1 MTAQVGL
8 LASLSKSPRSG
19 PGWHSGGNN
28 PPLGTL
34 RVVPLEASALVV
46 DRFARLKSQTHGPAA
61 RRLSPQSRYADHGAR
76 RVGAARGCCCWP
88 NRTSAVDHERHAA
101 VTSLARI
108 FAESPNAD
116 AAHIDRGILAWLAEV
131 DPEGDPAFH
140 GRVVRAVA
148 DAAIRYDKKLG
159 LIPAQDG
166 AQAALAWIAE
176 HPEKLRSWSGAD
188 GLMVKTLRNKIST
201 AVSTEHGDHKVTV
214 DGLSS
219 RPRIYFEDETPL
231 SELAAADALAADDD
245 KPKSFEDAVHSRLGP
260 RAHVPSAEDAYFAK
274 LDGVT
279 SETRIGASAPVPYE
293 IKLGREYVDGH
304 DPGSAVGGGQAGAAT
319 HEPGALPGAA
329 GRAGRAVA
337 EGLQA
342 PQRSP
347 GPQVRLRHSCGS
359 QDARCQGRQHGGR
372 PGQTPPAPAQ
382 EGPRFL
388 RNKVPGVVRFG
399 ADRPGTPNGGVRR
412 RARRTRNERA

>member
-1 MTAQVGL
+1 
-8 LASLSKSPRSG
+8 
-19 PGWHSGGNN
+19 
-28 PPLGTL
+28 
-34 RVVPLEASALVV
+34 
-46 DRFARLKSQTHGPAA
+46 
-61 RRLSPQSRYADHGAR
+61 
-76 RVGAARGCCCWP
+76 
-88 NRTSAVDHERHAA
+88 

-304 DPGSAVGGGQAGAAT
+304 DPVPLSEEARLELPPMSRVLYRAQRVALGVLSPKDCRLLKDHQVLKYDYGTHVALKTLAARVGSTEGALDRRLRRLRKKVRDFFATKFPELSGSAPIGQVPQMEGYDVVPDAHETKGHDHAGIDHRHRAT
-319 HEPGALPGAA
+319 GTPHRHMPTRGDAGHLHRPVVPFPDRGPGSAL
-329 GRAGRAVA
+329 
-337 EGLQA
+337 
-342 PQRSP
+342 
-347 GPQVRLRHSCGS
+347 H
-359 QDARCQGRQHGGR
+359 R
-372 PGQTPPAPAQ
+372 PGGSTVRSEAAH
-382 EGPRFL
+382 GPGDRRGSGARSAF
-388 RNKVPGVVRFG
+388 PG
-399 ADRPGTPNGGVRR
+399 D
-412 RARRTRNERA
+412 